1 MTDATADPPR
11 VARARLG
18 VKNQLTLPKAIV
30 DTLGARPGD
39 TLVFRADPRAGGTV
53 QIQLVRR
60 TYAGSMSG
68 MARPRMSSRFFETSA
83 RLGATETGA

>member
-1 MTDATADPPR
+1 MTDSTADPPR

-30 DTLGARPGD
+30 DTLGARLGD
-39 TLVFRADPRAGGTV
+39 TLVFRADAGAADTV

-68 MARPRMSSRFFETSA
+68 IYGTSEDVIA
-83 RLGATETGA
+83 FLRGERAAWGD